1 MTINFLIILVIIALG
16 AWLGNVLLSL
26 EAIVGQSRTRVKA
39 ARESASRLESTLK
52 RLQREEEGVNKE
64 TDELLTEMIGLRKK
78 QAEVQVRLSEEQ
90 GKRRPRLLILSDR
103 RNPGDKEWLVT
114 VTNTQIREVDGSHPL
129 AAEWARGREY
139 LVWAE
144 TDRDASERALRR
156 FSARPGYSVRGVTAV
171 KEDLYPSGR
180 GGSKPSQSAG

>member
-1 MTINFLIILVIIALG
+1 MTLNFLIILVIIALA

-26 EAIVGQSRTRVKA
+26 ESILGQSRTRVKA
-39 ARESASRLESTLK
+39 ARESISKLESAIK
-52 RLQREEEGVNKE
+52 RQQRDEEAANKE
-64 TDELLTEMIGLRKK
+64 TDELLNEMMALRKK
-78 QAEVQVRLSEEQ
+78 QAEVQQKLSEEQ
-90 GKRRPRLLILSDR
+90 AKRRPRLLILSDR

-114 VTNTQIREVDGSHPL
+114 VFNTQIGEVDGHHPL
-129 AAEWARGREY
+129 AGEWARGREY

-156 FSARPGYSVRGVTAV
+156 FSARPGYHVRNVAPV

-180 GGSKPSQSAG
+180 AAAAKPS

>member
-1 MTINFLIILVIIALG
+1 MTLNFLIILIIIALG
-16 AWLGNVLLSL
+16 AWLGNVLLSM
-26 EAIVGQSRTRVKA
+26 EAIVGQSRNRVKA
-39 ARESASRLESTLK
+39 ARESISKLESTLK
-52 RLQREEEGVNKE
+52 RQQREEESVNKE
-64 TDELLTEMIGLRKK
+64 TDELLNDMMALRKK
-78 QAEVQVRLSEEQ
+78 QAEVQQKLSEEQ
-90 GKRRPRLLILSDR
+90 GKRRPHLLILSDR

-114 VTNTQIREVDGSHPL
+114 VSNTQIREVDASHPL

-156 FSARPGYSVRGVTAV
+156 FSARPGYAVRGVTAV

-180 GGSKPSQSAG
+180 GGAKASQSAG

>member
-1 MTINFLIILVIIALG
+1 MTLNFLIILIIIALG

-26 EAIVGQSRTRVKA
+26 ETIVGQSRTRVKA
-39 ARESASRLESTLK
+39 ARDSISKLEATLK
-52 RLQREEEGVNKE
+52 RQQREEETVNKE
-64 TDELLTEMIGLRKK
+64 TDELLNEMIALRKK
-78 QAEVQVRLSEEQ
+78 QADVQQKLSEEQ
-90 GKRRPRLLILSDR
+90 AKRRPQLLILSDR

-114 VTNTQIREVDGSHPL
+114 VANSQIREVDASHPL

-156 FSARPGYSVRGVTAV
+156 FSARPGYSIRNVAPV

-180 GGSKPSQSAG
+180 AAPKAP